1 MGVSEGPI
9 RRGLNMLIQKGV
21 VNVKATLDSKTLSQ
35 STKAIIGI
43 QVDSGKIDVISEG
56 LVK

>member
-1 MGVSEGPI
+1 
-9 RRGLNMLIQKGV
+9 MLIEKGIE
-21 VNVKATLDSKTLSQ
+21 NVKATLDSKTLSQ

-43 QVDSGKIDVISEG
+43 QVDSGKIDVIGEG